1 MVKEISD
8 FTEEQGCYLLK
19 LARFTIMRHL
29 NLPLPSAEEE
39 EELAARLADP
49 AFDVKRGIFV
59 TLTIGGALRGCIG
72 SLAAYESV
80 RQGVLR
86 HAVNAAFND
95 QRFSP
100 LTVSELAEVNIE
112 ISVLTEPHPLQFSNI
127 DELLDRLRPG
137 TDGVILRRGA
147 ASATFLPQVWE
158 QLPQIDEFMRHLCL
172 KAGLTPE
179 AWRQSGCTIETYQVK
194 YFSEATKTDKTT
206 CLD

>member
-29 NLPLPSAEEE
+29 NLPLPSAEE

-112 ISVLTEPHPLQFSNI
+112 ISVLTEPHPLQFSNV

-137 TDGVILRRGA
+137 IDGAILRRGA

-194 YFSEATKTDKTT
+194 YFSETTKTDKTT